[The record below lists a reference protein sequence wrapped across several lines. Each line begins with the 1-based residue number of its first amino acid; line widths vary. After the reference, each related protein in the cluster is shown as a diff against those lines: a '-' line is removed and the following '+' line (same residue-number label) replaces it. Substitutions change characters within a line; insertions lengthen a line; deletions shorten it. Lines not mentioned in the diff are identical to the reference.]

1 MTQFCLFAFLAFGY
15 VIFNH
20 VLDSKTEVEKKE
32 ALLVDKSV
40 ETYFDSNNVM
50 MENYILCFDID
61 GEKKNFPV
69 EYSLYKKYEVGSKG
83 ILLHKRNRFVDFKVE
98 K

>member
-1 MTQFCLFAFLAFGY
+1 MALFLLFVFLVFGY
-15 VIFNH
+15 IIFNH
-20 VLDSKTEVEKKE
+20 VLDSKAEVEKKE
-32 ALLVDKSV
+32 ALLIDKSV

-61 GEKKNFPV
+61 GERKNFSV
-69 EYSLYKKYEVGSKG
+69 KYSFYLKYEVGDKG
-83 ILLHKRNRFVDFKVE
+83 ILLHKRNCFVDFEVE

>member
-1 MTQFCLFAFLAFGY
+1 MALFWLFAFRVFGY
-15 VIFNH
+15 IIFNH
-20 VLDSKTEVEKKE
+20 VLDSKAEVEKKE
-32 ALLVDKSV
+32 ALLIDKSV

-61 GEKKNFPV
+61 GERKNFSV
-69 EYSLYKKYEVGSKG
+69 KYSLYQKYEVGDKG
-83 ILLHKRNRFVDFKVE
+83 ILLHKRNRFVDFEVE

>member
-1 MTQFCLFAFLAFGY
+1 MALFLLFAFLVFGY
-15 VIFNH
+15 IIFNH
-20 VLDSKTEVEKKE
+20 VLDSKAEVEKKE

-61 GEKKNFPV
+61 GERKNFSVKYSMKIKILHMV
-69 EYSLYKKYEVGSKG
+69 EGAKNARV
-83 ILLHKRNRFVDFKVE
+83 
-98 K
+98 